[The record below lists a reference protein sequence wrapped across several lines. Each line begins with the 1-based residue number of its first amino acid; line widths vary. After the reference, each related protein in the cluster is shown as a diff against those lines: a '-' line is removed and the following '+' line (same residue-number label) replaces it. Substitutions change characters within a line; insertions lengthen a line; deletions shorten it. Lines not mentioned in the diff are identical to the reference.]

1 MPDQLDDSPVL
12 IAYDG
17 SEFADS
23 AIAAVSA
30 ELRPGR
36 EAVVLTVAEPVKA
49 LPFLGVPGVAVDDGA
64 LEEVLRSNREGA
76 EKVAARGAELARE
89 GGLEARPL
97 VVEGDPVWRVIIDT
111 AEELGARLIAIG
123 SHGRS
128 GLSFVVL
135 GSVAAAVAQHSK
147 RTILIAHPEDA

>member
-1 MPDQLDDSPVL
+1 MGARPPLWTKTPSRSAPAPMYRQPMPDRSDDSPVL

-49 LPFLGVPGVAVDDGA
+49 LPFIGVRGVAVDEGA
-64 LEEVLRSNREGA
+64 VNQVLASNREGA
-76 EKVAARGAELARE
+76 EKVAERGAAL
-89 GGLEARPL
+89 
-97 VVEGDPVWRVIIDT
+97 
-111 AEELGARLIAIG
+111 
-123 SHGRS
+123 
-128 GLSFVVL
+128 
-135 GSVAAAVAQHSK
+135 
-147 RTILIAHPEDA
+147 